1 MIFVSANCFFV
12 KFDYWNWKPSLR
24 LSQGFCQSWLL
35 LLLLFYE
42 TLAWP
47 TSFTEL
53 LSCLNTIASL
63 SLSFFFSCFEK
74 TVSQDTFESCRLSS
88 YSNLKKKKKTC
99 FKMDVATTGR
109 TTMIGKNNCQNCF
122 RCFRQPLHTYFTLP
136 NLTFHI
142 RYTRY
147 ILARFY
153 PLIQHGTS
161 PLSKLLLCLSEPVS
175 KPNDLAL
182 NQTLG
187 QKQGLLVHGHV
198 LGWGF
203 IALRCLRNLQMG
215 PTLQ

>member
-1 MIFVSANCFFV
+1 MILSSLIVS
-12 KFDYWNWKPSLR
+12 
-24 LSQGFCQSWLL
+24 
-35 LLLLFYE
+35 
-42 TLAWP
+42 
-47 TSFTEL
+47 
-53 LSCLNTIASL
+53 SL
-63 SLSFFFSCFEK
+63 SLMIEIENLRFVYHKVFANLDFFCFFSFTRHLLDRRVSLNYCHVSIHLPLSLFRFFSCFEK

-147 ILARFY
+147 NLARFY

-182 NQTLG
+182 N
-187 QKQGLLVHGHV
+187 
-198 LGWGF
+198 
-203 IALRCLRNLQMG
+203 
-215 PTLQ
+215 